1 MTLDVNVILAD
12 LPSRISAYTV
22 ANPDLSYTIV
32 LNSRLNHE
40 RQLLAYHHEMM
51 HIENGDYDK
60 KCSADLIECY
70 AHSLNTG
77 YLKLE

>member
-12 LPSRISAYTV
+12 MPTSIPAYSV

-40 RQLLAYHHEMM
+40 RQLMAYHHEMN
-51 HIENGDYDK
+51 HIKNGDFEK
-60 KCSADLIECY
+60 KCSADVIECY
-70 AHSLNTG
+70 AH
-77 YLKLE
+77 KLL

>member
-12 LPSRISAYTV
+12 MPTSIPAYSV

-40 RQLLAYHHEMM
+40 RQLMAYHHEMN
-51 HIENGDYDK
+51 HIKNGDFEK
-60 KCSADLIECY
+60 KCSADVIECY
-70 AHSLNTG
+70 AHAIT
-77 YLKLE
+77 